1 MLSLRLKFGAA
12 LKLRGEMMEIALH
25 DAEAVTVT
33 VNGSTFLFNRVNNIR
48 DITRAYSIVGRC
60 SIVELSDGLLAL
72 SEFVKGGHAQDA
84 VSDLMIIMATCLKQ
98 QSGFEGA

>member
-1 MLSLRLKFGAA
+1 
-12 LKLRGEMMEIALH
+12 MEITLH
-25 DAEAVTVT
+25 DAEAITVA
-33 VNGSTFLFNRVNNIR
+33 VNGSSFLFNRVNNIR

-84 VSDLMIIMATCLKQ
+84 VSDLMIIIATCLR
-98 QSGFEGA
+98 GFEGA